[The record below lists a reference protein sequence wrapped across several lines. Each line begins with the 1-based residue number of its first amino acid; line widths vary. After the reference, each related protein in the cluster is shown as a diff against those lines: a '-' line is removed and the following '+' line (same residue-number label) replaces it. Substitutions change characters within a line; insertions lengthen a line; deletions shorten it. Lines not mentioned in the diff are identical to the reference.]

1 METKKQ
7 PQPGPSTHRLQRG
20 LVTYHTGFTP
30 KLGKRTRQP
39 FAISRRGFGGLS
51 QSPSE
56 SDATGQPKEKTPTI
70 RIYFDTIRHMAY
82 RSSQQKSLTKGSIM
96 EAKQRVITQLQT
108 ERKVLKN
115 YTSSLDLLAPGQRL
129 CLEILFVL
137 TCGLAGLFVAAIIAP
152 LRLLPESAFPWFSR
166 ILALTGAIGAGYT
179 CLIARQKADRY
190 QKLSDEIDQLN
201 SNVRDQEFVTD
212 TPALD
217 HLNTIERWILG
228 KPEPTVADLMAHPQR
243 SAFLLPWWQLIGQPR
258 WHLPAALSTTL
269 AINLLAG
276 YVLLPVHPL
285 AAAILIAIAPI
296 PLVFVFLRFWM
307 FRQTDPRL
315 HDRNAFRLLVSESK
329 TSLYQHWLLL
339 NRLKRKGL
347 IDPNA
352 MELIETDFPTNNYL
366 FSVFSPAAALL
377 PIEGVTVSTTKL
389 FAAQNSD

>member
-1 METKKQ
+1 
-7 PQPGPSTHRLQRG
+7 
-20 LVTYHTGFTP
+20 
-30 KLGKRTRQP
+30 
-39 FAISRRGFGGLS
+39 
-51 QSPSE
+51 
-56 SDATGQPKEKTPTI
+56 
-70 RIYFDTIRHMAY
+70 
-82 RSSQQKSLTKGSIM
+82 M
-96 EAKQRVITQLQT
+96 EAKQRIITQLQT

-115 YTSSLDLLAPGQRL
+115 YTSSLDLLGPGQRL

-166 ILALTGAIGAGYT
+166 ILALAGAIGAGYT
-179 CLIARQKADRY
+179 CVVARQKANRY
-190 QKLSDEIDQLN
+190 QKLSDEINQLN
-201 SNVRDQEFVTD
+201 SNVRDQEFVTE

-258 WHLPAALSTTL
+258 WHLPAALITTL

-285 AAAILIAIAPI
+285 AAAILMAIVPI

-315 HDRNAFRLLVSESK
+315 HDRNVFRLLISESK

-339 NRLKRKGL
+339 DRLKRKGL

-377 PIEGVTVSTTKL
+377 PIEGVTVNTTKL
-389 FAAQNSD
+389 FAAQNPD